1 MGLRNIPG
9 CCGEGTSERARMVA
23 WSPGRR
29 LGKGL
34 RRDRKRLD
42 QADIE
47 GMGEGG
53 ILKLFKDEKVR
64 VSH

>member
-1 MGLRNIPG
+1 M
-9 CCGEGTSERARMVA
+9 AA